1 MSNVISVSISTKF
14 LLHLSVLSQL
24 FSVNLSFW
32 LIIWRKHRVVKAKI
46 KVQYLFKHFLH
57 RPYTFPCSNGIYKI
71 ALRSA
76 DCTSLGL
83 LVVVDHNIFALH
95 NVTCSIALVAS
106 FALHNAADAVPI
118 FNSDDT
124 RYFTFQF
131 PSPIV
136 YKFISLMS
144 LAISIPILF
153 YFYKIVYIS
162 CTSASTVVSYSNH
175 MSTNS
180 VKNPLP
186 LPLNRDI
193 ILYKKPRYY

>member
-14 LLHLSVLSQL
+14 LLLSVH
-24 FSVNLSFW
+24 LSFW
-32 LIIWRKHRVVKAKI
+32 LISFGNIVWLKPKSKCNSCVSIFYVGH
-46 KVQYLFKHFLH
+46 
-57 RPYTFPCSNGIYKI
+57 TFPRSNGIYKI
-71 ALRSA
+71 ALRIA

-83 LVVVDHNIFALH
+83 LVVVDHNIFAFH
-95 NVTCSIALVAS
+95 NVTCCIALVAS

-153 YFYKIVYIS
+153 YFYKIVCIS
-162 CTSASTVVSYSNH
+162 CTLAS
-175 MSTNS
+175 M
-180 VKNPLP
+180 L
-186 LPLNRDI
+186 
-193 ILYKKPRYY
+193 